1 MSETYSVHF
10 ETLGCKLNQ
19 IESES
24 AANSFFRAGFSVNAK
39 PASAGTPIHEET
51 RLCIINTCTVTTK
64 AEQKARRIIRL
75 LLEKYPNAAVI
86 VTGCYAQVE
95 SAEIKAI
102 CPPRIA
108 VLSGTKKDTL
118 AQVPDFVSANPDFSV
133 SDLEQFFLTHQISN
147 ATFTLSTETFMQH
160 SRASIKIQD
169 GCANSCAFCRI
180 HIARGKPVSLDPQ
193 KVLERISALEKT
205 GQQEVVITGVNLTQY
220 KGFVEE
226 SGKYMD
232 IAQLLEYLIQNTRS
246 IKFRIS
252 SLYPERVDES
262 LCRILA
268 DRRVQPHFHLSV
280 QSGSDS
286 ILKAMG
292 RKYLSDQVL
301 LAAERLRTV
310 KPNCFL
316 ACDIITGFPGES
328 DADFEETVRIVR
340 ECNFSWVHVFPFSP
354 RPGTE
359 AYKMKPKVSES
370 VSRQRAAKLTDLALA
385 QKKQWL
391 ESLVG
396 KDCSA
401 IVEKKR
407 MTTMRAVTENFVHVQ
422 IENSDDY
429 DKEFLGGKEV
439 RLRITE
445 ILPVSSQTE
454 AVEAMSKIISIPEMQ
469 EQQKV

>member
-24 AANSFFRAGFSVNAK
+24 AANSFSRAGFSVDAK

-51 RLCIINTCTVTTK
+51 VLCIINTCTVTTK

-95 SAEIKAI
+95 SSEIKSI

-118 AQVPDFVSANPDFSV
+118 AEVPGFIAANPEITV
-133 SDLEQFFLTHQISN
+133 SGLEQFFVSHQISN
-147 ATFTLSTETFMQH
+147 ATFTLSTDTFMQH

-169 GCANSCAFCRI
+169 GCANSCTFCRI
-180 HIARGKPVSLDPQ
+180 HIARGKPVSLDPE
-193 KVLERISALEKT
+193 KVLERIAALEKA
-205 GQQEVVITGVNLTQY
+205 GQKEVVITGVNLTQY
-220 KGFVEE
+220 RGFAGE
-226 SGKYMD
+226 SGKSMD
-232 IAQLLEYLIQNTRS
+232 IAQLLEYLIQNTDS
-246 IKFRIS
+246 IRFRIS

-268 DRRVQPHFHLSV
+268 DERIQPHFHLSV

-301 LAAERLRTV
+301 LAAERLRSV

-316 ACDIITGFPGES
+316 ACDIITGFPGETDEDF
-328 DADFEETVRIVR
+328 DATLRITK
-340 ECNFSWVHVFPFSP
+340 ECGFSWVHVFPFSP

-359 AYKMKPKVSES
+359 AYRMKPKVKEEI
-370 VSRQRAAKLTDLALA
+370 SRQRAAKLTDVALL

-391 ESLVG
+391 ESLTG
-396 KDCSA
+396 KEFSA
-401 IVEKKR
+401 IIEKKR
-407 MTTMRAVTENFVHVQ
+407 MNSMRAVTENFVHVQ
-422 IENSDDY
+422 IENSDSY
-429 DKEFLGGKEV
+429 DKELLGGKEV

-454 AVEAMSKIISIPEMQ
+454 AVEALAQIISVPEIQ
-469 EQQKV
+469 EKQRI